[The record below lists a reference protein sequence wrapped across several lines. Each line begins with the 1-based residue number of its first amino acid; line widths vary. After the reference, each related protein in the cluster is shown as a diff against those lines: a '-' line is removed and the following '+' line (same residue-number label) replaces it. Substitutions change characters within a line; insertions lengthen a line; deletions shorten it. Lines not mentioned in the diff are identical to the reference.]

1 MSDNLPPKP
10 LQIMKPLQF
19 TIPVTPDKS
28 VLVQEDKIPQFYPYL
43 HRHKE
48 AQLIWIKKGHGTLIV
63 DNNFYDF
70 LPGDIFLIA
79 PQQSHVFRSHVNE
92 PDEYV
97 HTLSVFYDPD
107 GALSALLNLPE
118 LRPFNSFLK
127 EYQGG
132 FKVPESSTDFISKRM
147 LKIQNSSHSDQIVH
161 FLHLLRSFCKM
172 DPKPTHLAAYNTGM
186 LSEGEGL
193 RMGKIYNYVL
203 KNYQKPLTL
212 DDVASAAHLTPQAF
226 CRYFKKHTGVTFV
239 AFLNELRVNEAC
251 KNLTSGKFDNIS
263 SVAYNCG
270 FNSIANFNRVFKHIA
285 GTSPKDYLSRYINN
299 VTKRPMIKT
308 AQIAVA

>member
-1 MSDNLPPKP
+1 
-10 LQIMKPLQF
+10 MKPLQF

-48 AQLIWIKKGHGTLIV
+48 AQLIWVKKGNGTLIV

-70 LPGDIFLIA
+70 SSGDIFLIA
-79 PQQSHVFRSHVNE
+79 PQQSHVFKSHTE
-92 PDEYV
+92 EDI
-97 HTLSVFYDPD
+97 HTLSIFYDPD
-107 GALSALLNLPE
+107 GTLSALLNLPE
-118 LRPFNSFLK
+118 LRPFNNFLK

-132 FKVPESSTDFISKRM
+132 FKVPENSTDFVSKRM
-147 LKIQNSSHSDQIVH
+147 LKIQNSSHSNQIIH
-161 FLHLLRSFCKM
+161 FMHLLQSFCRM
-172 DPKPTHLAAYNTGM
+172 DPKPSPLSAYNNG
-186 LSEGEGL
+186 LISEGEGL
-193 RMGKIYNYVL
+193 RMSKIYNYVL
-203 KNYQKPLTL
+203 KNYQKQLTL

-226 CRYFKKHTGVTFV
+226 CRYFKKHTGITFV

-285 GTSPKDYLSRYINN
+285 GTSPKEYLSKYIHNISKKP
-299 VTKRPMIKT
+299 VSKITQSIVF
-308 AQIAVA
+308 A

>member
-1 MSDNLPPKP
+1 
-10 LQIMKPLQF
+10 MKPLQF

-28 VLVQEDKIPQFYPYL
+28 VLVQEDKIPNFYPYL

-48 AQLIWIKKGHGTLIV
+48 AQLIWIKKGEGTLIV

-70 LPGDIFLIA
+70 SSGDIFLIA
-79 PQQSHVFRSHVNE
+79 PQQSHVFRSHTTE
-92 PDEYV
+92 EEYV

-118 LRPFNSFLK
+118 LRPFSSFLK

-132 FKVPESSTDFISKRM
+132 FKVPQAYADFVAKRM
-147 LKIQNSSHSDQIVH
+147 IKIQNSTHSDQIVH

-172 DPKPTHLAAYNTGM
+172 DPKPTHLAAYNNGL

-203 KNYQKPLTL
+203 KNYQKQLTL

-270 FNSIANFNRVFKHIA
+270 FNSIANFNRVFKTIA
-285 GTSPKDYLSRYINN
+285 GTSPKNYVSKYNQN
-299 VTKRPMIKT
+299 VTQGPAMVT
-308 AQIAVA
+308 T